1 MNPSANFWNMPKR
14 FSLRSRGVR
23 YWITFNEPYVLL
35 LGGYLEGC
43 MPPGV
48 SDASLALKALENI
61 LICHGKTF
69 DMIHA
74 KVPGR

>member
-1 MNPSANFWNMPKR
+1 MGFAERIIGR
-14 FSLRSRGVR
+14 FKGVR

-48 SDASLALKALENI
+48 KDVSLAVKALENI
-61 LICHGKTF
+61 SNLSWQSI
-69 DMIHA
+69 
-74 KVPGR
+74 